1 MEDISCTNQIQ
12 RCVFRFCLFFILRIF
27 FLSDDGVFPF
37 GRIVSLWL
45 ILPNLVFCVRVKL
58 TAKFANHLVL
68 IRALSPRN

>member
-1 MEDISCTNQIQ
+1 MYKPDSTMC
-12 RCVFRFCLFFILRIF
+12 FSFLFIFHIAHF